1 MSEPVVSNAGPLM
14 AFSKL
19 NLLHLLKQMYGRV
32 YFPSSVYQEVVV
44 EGIRRGFEDAHTL
57 RLFLFREKWEPTK
70 VGDIP
75 RELAFSHLDRGE
87 RESIALAMATHRP
100 LLIDEE
106 QGRNEARQRGVI
118 VRGTIG
124 VLAKAYRRDLITAD
138 QLSLYFLEI
147 EDRKDIWISP
157 ALCRRV
163 LHDTL
168 DEPLP

>member
-1 MSEPVVSNAGPLM
+1 MPEEVISNAGPLM
-14 AFSKL
+14 AFAKL

-32 YFPSSVYQEVVV
+32 YFPSAVYQEVVI

-57 RLFLFREKWEPTK
+57 RLFLSREKSEANE

-75 RELAFSHLDRGE
+75 QELTFSNLDKGE

-106 QGRNEARQRGVI
+106 QGRKEARQRGVTI
-118 VRGTIG
+118 RRTIG
-124 VLAKAYRRDLITAD
+124 VLARAYRRGLIPAD
-138 QLSLYFLEI
+138 QLSLYFQEI
-147 EDRKDIWISP
+147 EERKDIWISP

-163 LHDTL
+163 LRHTL